1 MEPNKQQTYQAW
13 FEKHRPK
20 NIEELIFP
28 KSLNGEEKDPKYV
41 KEIFTTFYNEEFIRG
56 NVLSYGP
63 GGFGKTS
70 LNKILQSKLIK
81 HPNDIFILDRK
92 VESVDKLK
100 VWLQQKPA
108 QSRQKVVIIEEMD
121 RLSDQAQIV
130 LKDGPLEKYQDR
142 VSFLATTNNPQ
153 KLDPA
158 LVTRFNYRLHFK
170 DLDEEQTLNRIKN
183 ILTIENISFEEES
196 IKSFVKTYLKRGLRE
211 LISNLEVNS
220 VTGSFVFDVNK
231 ALNLTG
237 NEDYIIQTIAWLLTT
252 LNTYQ
257 KDKVNEIV
265 SNINSDQTF
274 SQYYTYITKLIKT
287 DLLLNYDY
295 IYKNLI
301 ENDHLDFGMKS
312 IIIEDYQNIDVVKMK
327 NFHFLGT
334 VSKCMMDIFNRKNL
348 A

>member
-1 MEPNKQQTYQAW
+1 MSTNTTYKAW
-13 FEKHRPK
+13 FEKFRPK
-20 NIEELIFP
+20 TIDDLIFP
-28 KSLNGEEKDPKYV
+28 KVLNGEEKEPEYIKH
-41 KEIFTTFYNEEFIRG
+41 IFTTFYNEEFIRG

-70 LNKILQSKLIK
+70 LNKIIQGKIIK

-108 QSRQKVVIIEEMD
+108 QSRQKIVIIEEMD
-121 RLSDQAQIV
+121 RLSDQAQLV

-142 VSFLATTNNPQ
+142 VTFLATTNNPE

-158 LVTRFNYRLHFK
+158 LVTRFNYRLYFK
-170 DLDEEQTLNRIKN
+170 DLDEEQAIQRMNY
-183 ILTIENISFEEES
+183 ILTEEKVEFQKEDV
-196 IKSFVKTYLKRGLRE
+196 INFVKNYIKRGLRE

-220 VTGSFVFDVNK
+220 VTGKFVFDVNK

-237 NEDYIIQTIAWLLTT
+237 NEDYIIQTVSWLFAT
-252 LNTYQ
+252 LNSY
-257 KDKVNEIV
+257 DKAKANSIV

-274 SQYYTYITKLIKT
+274 AQYYNYITNLIKT

-301 ENDHLDFGMKS
+301 ESDYIDFGLKS
-312 IIIEDYQNIDVVKMK
+312 IIIEDYQNIDIVKMK

-334 VSKCMMDIFNRKNL
+334 LSKGMNDIVKRKNL
-348 A
+348 V

>member
-1 MEPNKQQTYQAW
+1 MSNKTYKAW
-13 FEKHRPK
+13 FEKYRPK
-20 NIEELIFP
+20 TVDELIFP
-28 KSLNGEEKDPKYV
+28 KSLNGEEKDPSYIKD
-41 KEIFTTFYNEEFIRG
+41 IFTKFYNDEFIRG

-70 LNKILQSKLIK
+70 LNKIMQSKLIK

-92 VESVDKLK
+92 VDSVDKLK

-108 QSRQKVVIIEEMD
+108 QSRQKIVIIEEMD
-121 RLSDQAQIV
+121 RLSDQAQVV

-142 VSFLATTNNPQ
+142 VSFLATTNNPE

-170 DLDEEQTLNRIKN
+170 ELDEEQTIRRMIK
-183 ILTIENISFEEES
+183 ILTEEK
-196 IKSFVKTYLKRGLRE
+196 INFNPDDVTNFVKNYLKRGLRE

-220 VTGSFVFDVNK
+220 VTGEFVFDVTK

-237 NEDYIIQTIAWLLTT
+237 NEDYIIQTIVWLLTT
-252 LNTYQ
+252 LNTYNKEQ
-257 KDKVNEIV
+257 VNNIV

-274 SQYYTYITKLIKT
+274 AQYYNYITNLIKT
-287 DLLLNYDY
+287 DILLNYDY
-295 IYKNLI
+295 IYKHLI
-301 ENDHLDFGMKS
+301 ENEHLDFGLKS
-312 IIIEDYQNIDVVKMK
+312 IIIEDYQSIDVVKMK

-334 VSKCMMDIFNRKNL
+334 ISKCMMDIAKRKNL
-348 A
+348 V

>member
-1 MEPNKQQTYQAW
+1 MNQTYKAW
-13 FEKHRPK
+13 FEKYRPRT
-20 NIEELIFP
+20 IDELIFP
-28 KSLNGEEKDPKYV
+28 KTLNGEEKNPNYIKQ
-41 KEIFTTFYNEEFIRG
+41 IFKKFYDDEFVRG

-70 LNKILQSKLIK
+70 LNKILQSKIVK

-92 VESVDKLK
+92 VDSVDKLK

-108 QSRQKVVIIEEMD
+108 QSKQKVVIIEEMD
-121 RLSDQAQIV
+121 RLSDQAQVV

-142 VSFLATTNNPQ
+142 VTFLATTNNPQ

-170 DLDEEQTLNRIKN
+170 DLDEKQAIQRAIY
-183 ILTIENISFEEES
+183 ILTEEK
-196 IKSFVKTYLKRGLRE
+196 IKFNKDDVVNFVKTYLKRGLRE

-220 VTGSFVFDVNK
+220 VTGEFVFDINK

-237 NEDYIIQTIAWLLTT
+237 NEDYIIQTVVWLLAT
-252 LNTYQ
+252 LNTYP
-257 KDKVNEIV
+257 KDKVNTIV
-265 SNINSDQTF
+265 SNVNNDQTF
-274 SQYYTYITKLIKT
+274 AQYYNYVTQLIKT

-301 ENDHLDFGMKS
+301 ENEYLDFGLKS
-312 IIIEDYQNIDVVKMK
+312 IIIDDYQKIDIVKMK

-334 VSKCMMDIFNRKNL
+334 LSKCMMDIAKRKNL
-348 A
+348 V

>member
-1 MEPNKQQTYQAW
+1 MQATYKAW
-13 FEKHRPK
+13 FEKYRPK
-20 NIEELIFP
+20 TINELIFP
-28 KSLNGEEKDPKYV
+28 KVLNGEEKDPNYIKQ
-41 KEIFTTFYNEEFIRG
+41 IFTKFYDEEFVRG

-70 LNKILQSKLIK
+70 LNKILQSKIVK

-92 VESVDKLK
+92 VDSVDKLK

-108 QSRQKVVIIEEMD
+108 QSKQKVVIIEEMD

-142 VSFLATTNNPQ
+142 VTFLATTNNPQ

-158 LVTRFNYRLHFK
+158 LVTRFNYRLYFK
-170 DLDEEQTLNRIKN
+170 ELNEEQTIQRMIY
-183 ILTIENISFEEES
+183 ILTEEKIEFNKDDVIN
-196 IKSFVKTYLKRGLRE
+196 FVRTYLKRGLRE

-220 VTGSFVFDVNK
+220 VTGKFIFDINK

-237 NEDYIIQTIAWLLTT
+237 NEDYIIQTVVWLLTT
-252 LNTYQ
+252 LQTY
-257 KDKVNEIV
+257 DRNKVNSIV
-265 SNINSDQTF
+265 SNINNDQNF
-274 SQYYTYITKLIKT
+274 AQYYNYVTHLIKT

-301 ENDHLDFGMKS
+301 ENDYLDFGLKS
-312 IIIEDYQNIDVVKMK
+312 IIIDDYQNIDYVKMK

-334 VSKCMMDIFNRKNL
+334 LSKCVMDIAKRKNL
-348 A
+348 VEA